1 MTEIHTTTE
10 LDDTDKRIL
19 NLLQEDATTP
29 LKVIAQRVHVSTA
42 TAQRR
47 IAYLTEQRII
57 DRQVAI
63 INPDKVG
70 YGLTA
75 LVMIKMAHSNTTM
88 QHRFERLIAN
98 QPQVV
103 SCYEISGD
111 YDFALLIHSKSM
123 QEYHQFSRTL
133 LTADNNVMHFNSQFV
148 MNFVKSGTKIE
159 LQ

>member
-1 MTEIHTTTE
+1 MIE
-10 LDDTDKRIL
+10 LDEIDKRIL
-19 NLLQEDATTP
+19 NLLQDDATTP
-29 LKVIAQRVHVSTA
+29 LKTIAQNLNVSVA

-47 IAYLTEQRII
+47 IAQLTEEGII

-75 LVMIKMAHSNTTM
+75 LVMLKMAHSNTSM
-88 QHRFERLIAN
+88 QHRFERLIAK

-103 SCYEISGD
+103 SCYEISGN
-111 YDFALLIHSKSM
+111 YDFVLLIHSKNM
-123 QEYHQFSRTL
+123 QEYHQFTRAF
-133 LTADNNVMHFNSQFV
+133 LTGDNNVAHFNSQFV